1 MSATAIIL
9 LVGVVSFWTAAV
21 VMGMFLLRFRKT
33 LETLENT
40 LNHVRSDLNEL
51 TPAVSGTLREVE
63 KTGQEMGQ
71 TAAEVRILAK
81 KVNAGST
88 PTAISGAVSYLPAVM
103 GLVRLVAP
111 MFRRKQ
117 R

>member
-1 MSATAIIL
+1 MNATAIIL

-40 LNHVRSDLNEL
+40 LNDVRTDLNEL

-63 KTGQEMGQ
+63 KTGQEVGQ

-81 KVNAGST
+81 RVNTGST

-103 GLVRLVAP
+103 GLFKLIAP